1 MLSRHKLLYLR
12 NILIVEVVFVVF
24 LTFNLHYIIQTE
36 IEFKYYVAPFI
47 ISLFFGYLYTKI
59 QILKEQFAR
68 EKVKSEEAS
77 RLKSAFLSNMSHEI
91 RTPLHTIFGSI
102 DLAISEL
109 DTNRE
114 KGLSYLHIAKESS
127 TTLLQII
134 NNILDLSKI
143 EAGQMETRN
152 EIVDLRKL
160 LATIYDNSKV
170 LIYKYAKDLELKID
184 ISDDISNS
192 IITDET
198 KLNEILTNLVTNAI
212 KFTEKGSITVECKK
226 TDGNFLEFSITDT
239 GKGIPEASMDKIFNM
254 FHQLDNHL
262 ENKTAGTGLGLAI
275 SRDFTVLL
283 GGKLD
288 VESHTG
294 ENSWTRFHFTIKY
307 TPTDKQPLAAKPD
320 KTDIS
325 NTENMSILLVEDNI
339 LNQKICKKL
348 LEKNNI
354 RVCTA
359 NDGKEAVNKF
369 KTGSFDLILMD
380 LQMPV
385 MDGFEATKSIRTIE
399 KEEDSNKTFIIA
411 LTADANRET
420 IDKCYTNGFDY
431 YFSKPLD
438 FEALKKYIQL
448 KSHKNESSSTD
459 FEI

>member
-1 MLSRHKLLYLR
+1 MFSGHRLLYLR
-12 NILIVEVVFVVF
+12 NILVVEVVFIVF
-24 LTFNLHYIIQTE
+24 LTINLHYIIQTSIE
-36 IEFKYYVAPFI
+36 IKYYVPAFI
-47 ISLFFGYLYTKI
+47 ISVFFGYLYTKI

-68 EKVKSEEAS
+68 EKIKSEEAN

-109 DTNRE
+109 DNNRE

-127 TTLLQII
+127 TNLLQII
-134 NNILDLSKI
+134 NNVLDLSKI
-143 EAGQMETRN
+143 EAGQMETRE

-160 LATIYDNSKV
+160 LATIYENSKV
-170 LIYKYAKDLELKID
+170 LIYKFAKNLELNLD
-184 ISDDISNS
+184 ISDDIASY

-198 KLNEILTNLVTNAI
+198 KLYEILTNLVTNAI
-212 KFTEKGSITVECKK
+212 KFTEKGNISIECRKLN
-226 TDGNFLEFSITDT
+226 DGYIEFSVRDT
-239 GKGIPEASMDKIFNM
+239 GEGIPEANLDKIFDI
-254 FHQLDNHL
+254 FRQLDNHKD
-262 ENKTAGTGLGLAI
+262 NKTAGSGLGLAI
-275 SRDFTVLL
+275 SRDFSRLL

-288 VESHTG
+288 VESQTG
-294 ENSWTRFHFTIKY
+294 DNSWTRFHFTIKY
-307 TPTDKQPLAAKPD
+307 IPTEKRPVESKQEKSN
-320 KTDIS
+320 IS

-359 NDGKEAVNKF
+359 NNGKEAVNKF

-385 MDGFEATKSIRTIE
+385 MDGFEATRNIRSIE
-399 KEEDSNKTFIIA
+399 KEEDSNRTFIIA

-420 IDKCYTNGFDY
+420 IDECYARDFDY

-438 FEALKKYIQL
+438 FDALKKYIQL
-448 KSHKNESSSTD
+448 KNTSREPEST